1 MKIVKPSV
9 ELIEPSGY
17 TLDDIYKHI
26 EKCAKVCYKS
36 EAKITDSSAYPF
48 VQRLIK
54 AGHTAMLEFGTVY
67 LTIPDDV
74 VDKDRALERFINTS
88 DSPCLDWEWD
98 VNNYYVTT
106 NLRYIRDTAM
116 GHEENILK
124 YLVTPTPLH
133 PKRVTLKFVTSI
145 GIVRELIRHRHFSF
159 ANESTRYCNYSKDKF
174 NNEVSFIEPYW
185 MGNARDMFLT
195 ACEEAEGYYLDL
207 LEDGLTPQ
215 EAREV
220 LPLSTKSE
228 LCMCGFVKDW
238 VHFFSLRLH
247 EVTGKVHPD
256 MKILAQM
263 AYDKI
268 KDYLI

>member
-1 MKIVKPSV
+1 MKIIRPSV
-9 ELIEPSGY
+9 ELIKPSGY
-17 TLDDIYKHI
+17 TLDDAYKHI

-67 LTIPDDV
+67 LTIPDKV
-74 VDKDRALERFINTS
+74 VDKDYALERFINLS
-88 DSPCLDWEWD
+88 DTACLDWDWD
-98 VNNYYVTT
+98 VDNYDVAT
-106 NLRYIRDTAM
+106 NLRYLRHAEMWTEDLLQYLDTP
-116 GHEENILK
+116 N
-124 YLVTPTPLH
+124 TNH
-133 PKRVTLKFVTSI
+133 PKRVTLKFITSI

-174 NNEVSFIEPYW
+174 NNEVSFVEPYW
-185 MGNARDMFLT
+185 MNNAKKPFLT

-207 LEDGLTPQ
+207 LEAGCTPQ

-238 VHFFSLRLH
+238 KHFFDLRLH
-247 EVTGKVHPD
+247 EITGKVHPD

-268 KDYLI
+268 QDYLI